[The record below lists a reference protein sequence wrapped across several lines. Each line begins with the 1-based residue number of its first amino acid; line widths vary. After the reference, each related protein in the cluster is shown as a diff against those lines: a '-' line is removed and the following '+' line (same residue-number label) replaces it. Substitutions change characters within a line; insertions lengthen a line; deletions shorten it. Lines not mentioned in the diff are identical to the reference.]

1 MSEHIPNGHPAA
13 PRGGKTADAPVRDQG
28 LMPNQVG
35 VLHLVAFVVACA
47 APLTL
52 MAGVAPVA
60 IAIGGV
66 GAPAAYL
73 FAMVILALFAVG
85 YVAMAKHIRNSGAF
99 YAFISAGLGRLLGG
113 GAGVMTLV
121 AYFMFTIGQTIG
133 SAVFAQ
139 MAIGYFTG
147 IEVPWPLLAIGVA
160 ILLAWLGYNRVTL
173 NARVLAISLA
183 LEMVILLVLALV
195 VLVQG
200 GADGITFGSFQPD
213 NLFVPGMG
221 VVLIFSFGA
230 FLGVEATAIYSE
242 EAKDPRRTVRRATY
256 ISIFLLGLFYAFVLW
271 TIVLAFGEAGIV
283 GAAES
288 DPEGLFF
295 IAMEQYVGSVG
306 VGTMYVMLFVS
317 VFASTLAFHNESNRY
332 MFSLGRAGM
341 LPKWFSRTHHRSRSP
356 WVAGFFQIAVVLVMI
371 LIFAAMD
378 VDPYLEGFIFLASA
392 AVVGVLM
399 TQWLS
404 TIAVIAF
411 FARDARGTSV
421 WQRLIAPILAFCGLG
436 VAIAMMF
443 ANFELLTGVS
453 GGVNIMLF
461 VPLALGFVG
470 GLIRAA
476 VLVKR
481 DVGGFQQN
489 GTNDI
494 AETVEEVEQS

>member
-1 MSEHIPNGHPAA
+1 MSEEQAAA
-13 PRGGKTADAPVRDQG
+13 PAHERG

-60 IAIGGV
+60 ISIGGP

-73 FAMVILALFAVG
+73 FAMIVLAFFAVG
-85 YVAMAKHIRNSGAF
+85 YVAMARHIRNSGAF
-99 YAFISAGLGRLLGG
+99 YAFISAGMGRPLGG
-113 GAGVMTLV
+113 AAGVMTLV

-147 IEVPWPLLAIGVA
+147 VEVPWPLLAVVVA
-160 ILLAWLGYNRVTL
+160 LLLGWLGYNRVTL

-183 LEMVILLVLALV
+183 LEMVILLLLAIAVLA
-195 VLVQG
+195 QG
-200 GADGITFGSFQPD
+200 GADGITFGTFHPD

-242 EAKDPRRTVRRATY
+242 EAKDPRRTVKRATY
-256 ISIFLLGLFYAFVLW
+256 IAIGLLGIFYAFVLW
-271 TIVLAFGEAGIV
+271 TIVLAFGEANIV
-283 GAAES
+283 DAATS

-295 IAMEQYVGSVG
+295 VAMEQYVGSFG

-317 VFASTLAFHNESNRY
+317 IFASTLAFHNESNRY

-341 LPKWFSRTHHRSRSP
+341 LPKWFARTHHRSRSP

-371 LIFAAMD
+371 LIFALMGI
-378 VDPYLEGFIFLASA
+378 DPFLEGFIFLASA
-392 AVVGVLM
+392 AVVGVLV

-404 TIAVIAF
+404 TIAVMAF
-411 FARDARGTSV
+411 FARNTRGTSI

-436 VAIAMMF
+436 IAIAMMF
-443 ANFELLTGVS
+443 TNFELLTGVS
-453 GGVNIMLF
+453 GGVNIALF

-470 GLIRAA
+470 GLIRAI
-476 VLVKR
+476 VLAR
-481 DVGGFQQN
+481 RGGEIDENEF
-489 GTNDI
+489 TDT
-494 AETVEEVEQS
+494 ARTTETEQS